1 MFYKYELNAEI
12 HVKMSNMKLPQ
23 FIDVVIL
30 MLKIV
35 LIILSVACAII
46 AIYPIA
52 INVLSEN
59 TGDYNVLSFSL
70 SFLTLL
76 VTIIT
81 FGLGLL
87 GVIGYKTIIGK
98 ATLIAKR
105 HSRETLEKNFS
116 EYEKKLEIKL
126 KTIEKQNIEK
136 MEKIEHDYN
145 ALIDDLNKQIS
156 EFNDL
161 ISKSGFKDLNN
172 NGTRG
177 KDGCNI

>member
-1 MFYKYELNAEI
+1 
-12 HVKMSNMKLPQ
+12 MSNMKLPQ
-23 FIDVVIL
+23 FIDIVIL

-59 TGDYNVLSFSL
+59 TGDYNFLSFSL

-98 ATLIAKR
+98 ATLIAKQ
-105 HSRETLEKNFS
+105 HSRETLEKTFQNM
-116 EYEKKLEIKL
+116 KK
-126 KTIEKQNIEK
+126 N
-136 MEKIEHDYN
+136 
-145 ALIDDLNKQIS
+145 
-156 EFNDL
+156 
-161 ISKSGFKDLNN
+161 
-172 NGTRG
+172 
-177 KDGCNI
+177 